1 MEGAE
6 GDNICKAKGTSFIL
20 SLSQD
25 PQDVLSPFT
34 DCMFLS
40 PFTPHSGIEAPVPNV
55 MAFAGGRD

>member
-6 GDNICKAKGTSFIL
+6 GDNICKAKGTSLIL
-20 SLSQD
+20 FLSQD

-40 PFTPHSGIEAPVPNV
+40 PFTPHSDIEAPVPNV
-55 MAFAGGRD
+55 MVFAGGGA